1 MGSGEGYLAGKGFR
15 QRNSRCRGGHVLTRS
30 KDWKERLL
38 RLNVGGSEHPT

>member
-30 KDWKERLL
+30 KDWKEAPEAECGR
-38 RLNVGGSEHPT
+38 E